1 LQSIL
6 RSWKIES
13 VQLKEEIL
21 YVIHDKMDHSKTTIP
36 RFEVKNKIMIGLGQ
50 LQVTLMGMI
59 VHGHEDEAYAQYSS
73 EL

>member
-1 LQSIL
+1 
-6 RSWKIES
+6 
-13 VQLKEEIL
+13 
-21 YVIHDKMDHSKTTIP
+21 MDHSKTTIP
-36 RFEVKNKIMIGLGQ
+36 RFEVKNKMMIGLGQ